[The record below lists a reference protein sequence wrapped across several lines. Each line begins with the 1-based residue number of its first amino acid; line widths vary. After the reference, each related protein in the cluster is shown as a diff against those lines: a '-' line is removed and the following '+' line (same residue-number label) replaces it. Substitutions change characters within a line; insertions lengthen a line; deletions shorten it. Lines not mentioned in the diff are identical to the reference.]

1 MSNLLTMSEASELLG
16 VSTKTIRLQEAEG
29 RLNSIRTEGANR
41 WLRGSHL
48 IGNKQDISLRVT
60 YARVSSHQK

>member
-29 RLNSIRTEGANR
+29 LLNSIRTEGANR
-41 WLRGSHL
+41 WLRVSHL
-48 IGNKQDISLRVT
+48 IGNKQDISLRVA